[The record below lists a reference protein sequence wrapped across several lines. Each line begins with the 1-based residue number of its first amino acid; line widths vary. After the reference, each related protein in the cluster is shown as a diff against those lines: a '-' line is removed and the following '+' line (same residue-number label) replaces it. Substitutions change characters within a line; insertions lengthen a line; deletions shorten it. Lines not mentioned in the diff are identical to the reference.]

1 MLAELQRSPFLDD
14 LTPADRRV
22 DRILLTLPIGVIAAV
37 IAALTGGVAVF
48 VVFAIAGGGVDSAER
63 LMTMVGQ
70 AAVPVG
76 LTATAFV
83 LCLLAF
89 ANGGMA
95 LAFTGVAALLRH
107 RTLLSYFTAAP
118 RFRWRLLLL
127 GLCMFAVTLGPLLLA
142 SAALDPKASGAPI
155 LSVSPDLGGRLAYA
169 VVVIALLL
177 VAAAAEELV
186 FRGWLLKVTGAFVRD
201 PRIVLVLSGVLFSA
215 IHLDPNLDA
224 FLMRLA
230 MGIGLAWMALR
241 LGGTEFAIGAHAA
254 NNILILLF
262 IQPMSLKP
270 DPPHAFPLETLVI
283 APLMLAGYVAMAEV
297 AARWRTL
304 RRWVQIPVNKDPL
317 AVFD

>member
-1 MLAELQRSPFLDD
+1 VLAELQRSAFLDD

-22 DRILLTLPIGVIAAV
+22 GRILLTLPIGVIAALL
-37 IAALTGGVAVF
+37 AALIGGGVVF
-48 VVFAIAGGGVDSAER
+48 VVFAIAGGGADAAER
-63 LMTMVGQ
+63 LMMMVGE

-95 LAFTGVAALLRH
+95 LAFTGVAALLHH
-107 RTLLSYFTAAP
+107 RKLRSYFTAAP

-127 GLCMFAVTLGPLLLA
+127 GLGLFFAILGPLLLA
-142 SAALDPKASGAPI
+142 SAALDPKAPGAPI
-155 LSVSPDLGGRLAYA
+155 LAVSQNLGGRLAYVA
-169 VVVIALLL
+169 IVVALLL

-186 FRGWLLKVTGAFVRD
+186 FRGWLLKVTGAFVPD
-201 PRIVLVLSGVLFSA
+201 PRVVLVLSGVLFSA
-215 IHLDPNLDA
+215 IHFDPNLDA
-224 FLMRLA
+224 FLVRLA
-230 MGIGLAWMALR
+230 MGIGLAWMTLR

-270 DPPHAFPLETLVI
+270 DASHAFPPETLIV
-283 APLMLAGYVAMAEV
+283 APLMLAGYVAMAEIV
-297 AARWRTL
+297 ARWAPL
-304 RRWVQIPVNKDPL
+304 RRWSLVAL
-317 AVFD
+317 A

>member
-14 LTPADRRV
+14 LTPSDRRV

-37 IAALTGGVAVF
+37 LAALIGGVAVF
-48 VVFAIAGGGVDSAER
+48 VAFAIGGGTQAAER
-63 LMTMVGQ
+63 LMTMIGQ
-70 AAVPVG
+70 AATPVG

-95 LAFTGVAALLRH
+95 LAFTGVAALLHH
-107 RTLLSYFTAAP
+107 RRLGSYFTAAP

-127 GLCMFAVTLGPLLLA
+127 GLGLFAVVVGPLVLA
-142 SAALDPKASGAPI
+142 SAALDPKAPGAPI
-155 LSVSPDLGGRLAYA
+155 LAVSPGLGGRLAYA
-169 VVVIALLL
+169 AVVVVLLL

-201 PRIVLVLSGVLFSA
+201 PRLVLVLSGALFSA

-224 FLMRLA
+224 FLVRLA
-230 MGIGLAWMALR
+230 MGVGLAWMTLR

-262 IQPMSLKP
+262 IQPMTLKP
-270 DPPHAFPLETLVI
+270 EPPHAFPPEILIV
-283 APLMLAGYVAMAEV
+283 APLMLAGYVAMAEIV
-297 AARWRTL
+297 ARWAPL
-304 RRWVQIPVNKDPL
+304 RRWGRV
-317 AVFD
+317 AAA

>member
-1 MLAELQRSPFLDD
+1 
-14 LTPADRRV
+14 
-22 DRILLTLPIGVIAAV
+22 
-37 IAALTGGVAVF
+37 
-48 VVFAIAGGGVDSAER
+48 
-63 LMTMVGQ
+63 MTMVGQ

-95 LAFTGVAALLRH
+95 LAFTGIAALLHH
-107 RTLLSYFTAAP
+107 RKLGSYFTAAP

-127 GLCMFAVTLGPLLLA
+127 GLGLFFAILGPLLLA
-142 SAALDPKASGAPI
+142 SAALDPKAPGAPI
-155 LSVSPDLGGRLAYA
+155 LAVSQGLGGRLAYLVI
-169 VVVIALLL
+169 VVALLL

-201 PRIVLVLSGVLFSA
+201 PRVVLVLSGALFSA
-215 IHLDPNLDA
+215 IHFDPNLDA

-230 MGIGLAWMALR
+230 MGMGLAWMTLR

-270 DPPHAFPLETLVI
+270 DATHAFPPETLVI
-283 APLMLAGYVAMAEV
+283 APLMLAGYVAMAEIV
-297 AARWRTL
+297 ARWAPL
-304 RRWVQIPVNKDPL
+304 RRWGRV
-317 AVFD
+317 AVA